1 MRDLNQPEAMDQ
13 TPPLD
18 PWVETLGADRPRQA
32 SPAFKVAL
40 RRRLTS
46 APAPMADARTAG
58 GPASAAGRR
67 RGLSLI
73 LALGLGLWWLARPAG
88 APESAPAPLPVAAP
102 THTVPA
108 LPTAMTLVTPSG
120 GVPRALPATP
130 AGGASQAPRPG
141 VSRPG
146 VSRPGASGPGASGPG
161 APALL
166 APALAS
172 PTALPAG
179 GAEEASEQDPRLL
192 PTAEPSATATATE
205 PQLPPEPPTA
215 TALPPVDFPTPT
227 PDALLGPPSAPL
239 AP

>member
-58 GPASAAGRR
+58 VPASAAGRR
-67 RGLSLI
+67 RGLSLL
-73 LALGLGLWWLARPAG
+73 LALGLGLTWLARPAG
-88 APESAPAPLPVAAP
+88 APESAPEPRPVAAP
-102 THTVPA
+102 TTTVPA

-120 GVPRALPATP
+120 GAPRALPATP
-130 AGGASQAPRPG
+130 VGGASQAPRPG
-141 VSRPG
+141 IP
-146 VSRPGASGPGASGPG
+146 RPGASGPGASGRG
-161 APALL
+161 APAPL
-166 APALAS
+166 APASAS

-179 GAEEASEQDPRLL
+179 VAEESTQQDPRLL